1 MSQTNF
7 DKYRVSV
14 WLRNTTELS
23 KWSLATAND
32 SYTNKQWN
40 SHFLSGFKL
49 LFWTNKLLVSNVEVE
64 DVGKMYRVAFD
75 IETRQHVYNKMERS
89 RHTINS
95 QVTLDYLL
103 DFRKP
108 TNVRDVSLFSG
119 GRATNFL
126 NKAPKKF

>member
-7 DKYRVSV
+7 HKYRVSV

-32 SYTNKQWN
+32 SYTNKQLN

-64 DVGKMYRVAFD
+64 DVGKMYHVTFD
-75 IETRQHVYNKMERS
+75 IKTRQHVYNKMERS

-95 QVTLDYLL
+95 QVTLDHLL